1 MDKNKSR
8 IDIKNDKQS
17 LLNDVKLLAPE
28 VRLQKCFDTGT
39 NFPFEL
45 DTSILRL
52 VIHLLL
58 KLY

>member
-39 NFPFEL
+39 NFPFEFFFFF
-45 DTSILRL
+45 IIREQN
-52 VIHLLL
+52 
-58 KLY
+58 